1 MKPLP
6 DEPENRRHCCGAGSA
21 ARLGSGTKIKAYMSR
36 FLLLVAFVGL
46 MLGTE
51 TPVRAQGGTAT
62 AHGAIAWGGYAEVPM
77 LNGRRQR
84 VPAFGGA
91 HLAVND
97 PVGWFSLRLDGAVR
111 EGELLNLVY
120 APVSA
125 ADARLY
131 GAAALPTGPDPQLST
146 GTEMKRAVS
155 HLRVRPVRR
164 SPQTGL
170 PERLVSFDYRYSPD
184 QDGIAARGTLA
195 GRTHAARSVLATG
208 DWYKVGVAEGGIYK
222 LDKTALRTLGL
233 NVQGLNP
240 NNFRLFGNSMG
251 MLPQPNDAY
260 RPDDLMENNIL
271 FVGNSDAVFDDNEYF
286 LFYSPGAHTWEEQ
299 GGGFRHRNNLY
310 ADTTYYFVTAGTAP
324 GRRVPAAAQ
333 PVFGSHTATI
343 TTFTDRYFHE
353 HDLANL
359 LYSGRNWVGEG
370 FRAGQQKEFAFSN
383 IPDLVPNTPVRVVTS
398 LVASATTPST
408 FEVKLNGQLVGS
420 QVMDAR
426 ATQAYGEIASV
437 GAGGIR
443 SGDVVRQLAL
453 ASPGAELR
461 VGLTFNSGDATASG
475 YLDYI
480 EINAQR
486 QLRLSGAQLGFR
498 SFANM
503 APGAVSRFVL
513 ANATG
518 ATVWDVTNPR
528 RAAVRTLDGGG
539 GFQALTDS
547 LREYVAFV
555 PTGSFGAPR
564 PFGKVDNQDLHALN
578 SNPAALLDLII
589 VTYPPF
595 YGQALRLAN
604 HRISRDNMRVAV
616 VTTTQVYNEY
626 GSGGQDV
633 TAIRDLMKQVYD
645 RAPGKYMQ
653 LLLFGD
659 GSFDYKSD
667 PANNKAFEPAWW
679 RDRVPFKNDAD
690 FDAFNQNY
698 VPTYESRE
706 SLAPF
711 YGGAFGDASYSS
723 DDYYALLD
731 DNEGEWPE
739 RPASNDLLDIGVGR
753 LPVRTPK
760 GSPRDITQARQMVDK
775 LLSYDATS
783 SFGKWRNRITMIA
796 DDGDYNIF
804 TNSAIGSDGL
814 AAVIE
819 ASAPAYN
826 MHKVYLDLYPQQAV
840 AAGQR
845 SVEANRAIDQSI
857 EQGSLIVNY
866 LGHGGPKGLADEQ
879 IVTNATVMALRNP
892 NNLTFFTTGTCDFST
907 FDNPDFT
914 SAGEQVLTDNVG
926 GGAVGLFTTTRV
938 VEASL
943 NAGLVKAYFERVLQP
958 VSGRM
963 PTIGQAVMLSKNDF
977 AGGVNNR
984 NYTLLADPGMTLAY
998 PRQTVVLDSVRE
1010 RVKGAWQPADTLKA
1024 LARVRI
1030 RGHVANGGA
1039 KNTAFSGTAQITIY
1053 DKPTTVMTLGDENPD
1068 KSDPR
1073 HPDAPRAITVRES
1086 VVYSGQA
1093 RVTNGEFS
1101 LVFVIPKDINYNV
1114 SGGLGKISLYAADA
1128 TNKVDAN
1135 GFQLKKVG
1143 GASTNAPTD
1152 TTPPVIALF
1161 MDDETF
1167 AFGGLTGQNS
1177 TLIARL
1183 QDESGI
1189 NTTGA
1194 GIGHDITAVLD
1205 GDAAK
1210 LVVLN
1215 DAYVGNVND
1224 FTSGKVNNLFKDL
1237 AAGPHSLRFKAW
1249 DTYNNSAERDIE
1261 FVVANNEKLALGHV
1275 LNYPNPFAGETKF
1288 FFDHNH
1294 AGEDLD
1300 VQVQIFTVAGRLVR
1314 TLNATVPGADAHQR
1328 SISWNGR
1335 DDYDDQLARGVY
1347 VYRLSVRVRS
1357 ESGGVASKYEK
1368 LVILN

>member
-1 MKPLP
+1 M
-6 DEPENRRHCCGAGSA
+6 RR
-21 ARLGSGTKIKAYMSR
+21 L
-36 FLLLVAFVGL
+36 FLLVAFAGL
-46 MLGTE
+46 VLGTG
-51 TPVRAQGGTAT
+51 TPGRAQSGEGTV
-62 AHGAIAWGGYAEVPM
+62 HGAIAWGGYAEVPM
-77 LNGRRQR
+77 LTGRRLR

-97 PVGWFSLRLDGAVR
+97 PVGWFSLRLEGAVR
-111 EGELLNLVY
+111 AGDLLNLVY
-120 APVSA
+120 EPVAA

-131 GAAALPTGPDPQLST
+131 GATALPAGPDPQLST

-155 HLRVRPVRR
+155 HLRVRPLRR
-164 SPQTGL
+164 SPQTGQ
-170 PERLVSFDYRYSPD
+170 PERLVSFDYRYAPE
-184 QDGIAARGTLA
+184 QAGAAARGGLA
-195 GRTHAARSVLATG
+195 GRTHAAHSVLATG

-233 NVQGLNP
+233 NVQSLNP

-251 MLPQPNDAY
+251 LLPQPNDAY
-260 RPDDLMENNIL
+260 RPDDLMENNIA
-271 FVGNSDAVFDDNEYF
+271 FVGNADAVFDDNEYF
-286 LFYSPGAHTWEEQ
+286 LFYSPGAHMWEEQ

-310 ADTTYYFVTAGTAP
+310 CDTTYYFVTAGAAP
-324 GRRVPAAAQ
+324 GRRVLPAAQ
-333 PVFGSHTATI
+333 PAFGSHTATI

-353 HDLANL
+353 HDLTNL
-359 LYSGRNWVGEG
+359 LHSGRNWVGEG
-370 FRAGQQKEFAFSN
+370 FRAGQQQEFVFGN
-383 IPDLVPNTPVRVVTS
+383 IPDLVPNVPVRVVAS
-398 LVASATTPST
+398 LVAGASASST
-408 FEVKLNGQLVGS
+408 FEVKLNGQAVGS
-420 QVMDAR
+420 QLMDPR
-426 ATQAYGEIASV
+426 ATQAFGEIASV
-437 GAGGIR
+437 GAAGVR

-453 ASPGAELR
+453 ASPGTELR
-461 VGLTFNSGDATASG
+461 VGLAFNSPDATASG
-475 YLDYI
+475 YLDYL
-480 EINAQR
+480 EISAQR

-498 SFANM
+498 SLANM
-503 APGAVSRFVL
+503 APGAIGRFVL
-513 ANATG
+513 ANAAG
-518 ATVWDVTNPR
+518 AVVWDVTNPR
-528 RAAVRTLDGGG
+528 RAVARTLDGGG

-547 LREYVAFV
+547 VREYVAFV
-555 PTGSFGAPR
+555 PTASFGAPR
-564 PFGKVDNQDLHALN
+564 PFGRVDNQDLHALN
-578 SNPAALLDLII
+578 SSSAAPLDLVI

-595 YGQALRLAN
+595 YAQALRLAN
-604 HRISRDNMRVAV
+604 HRISHDNLRVAV
-616 VTTTQVYNEY
+616 VTTTQVYNEF

-633 TAIRDLMKQVYD
+633 TAIRDLMKLVYD
-645 RAPGKYMQ
+645 RNAGRRHLE

-659 GSFDYKSD
+659 ASYDYKSD
-667 PANNKAFEPAWW
+667 PTNNKAFEPAWW

-731 DNEGEWPE
+731 DDEGEWPE

-760 GSPRDITQARQMVDK
+760 GAPRDATQARQVVDK
-775 LLSYDATS
+775 IIGYDAAPA
-783 SFGKWRNRITMIA
+783 FGKWRNRITLLA
-796 DDGDYNIF
+796 DDGNGNIF
-804 TNSAIGSDGL
+804 TDSIIGSDGI
-814 AAVIE
+814 ANIIE
-819 ASAPAYN
+819 ANAPVYN
-826 MHKVYLDLYPQQAV
+826 VHKVYLDLYPQQAV

-879 IVTNATVMALRNP
+879 IVTNATVLALRNP

-914 SAGEQVLTDNVG
+914 SAGEESLTDNAT

-943 NAGLVKAYFERVLQP
+943 NANLLKEYFKRILVP
-958 VSGRM
+958 INGRM
-963 PTIGQAVMLSKNDF
+963 PTIGQVVMLSKNDF

-1010 RVKGAWQPADTLKA
+1010 RVRGAWQPADTLKA
-1024 LARVRI
+1024 LARVRV
-1030 RGHVANGGA
+1030 RGHVATGGA
-1039 KNTAFSGTAQITIY
+1039 KNAAFTGTAQVTIY
-1053 DKPTTVMTLGDENPD
+1053 DKPTTVMTLGDEAQG
-1068 KSDPR
+1068 DPTSL
-1073 HPDAPRAITVRES
+1073 DAPRPIKVQES
-1086 VVYSGQA
+1086 VVYTGQA
-1093 RVTNGEFS
+1093 RVVNGEFS
-1101 LVFVIPKDINYNV
+1101 LTFVVPKDINYNI
-1114 SGGLGKISLYAADA
+1114 SSGLGKISLYAADA
-1128 TNKVDAN
+1128 ANGVDAN

-1143 GASTNAPTD
+1143 GAAANAPAD

-1177 TLIARL
+1177 TLIAKL

-1205 GDAAK
+1205 GNTAR

-1237 AAGPHSLRFKAW
+1237 AAGPHTLRFKAW
-1249 DTYNNSAERDIE
+1249 DTYNNSAEKDIE
-1261 FVVANNEKLALGHV
+1261 FVVANNEKLALDHV
-1275 LNYPNPFAGETKF
+1275 LNYPNPFASETKF

-1328 SISWNGR
+1328 SINWNGR

-1357 ESGGVASKYEK
+1357 EAGGVASKYEK